1 MRFLFAILLLTACAS
16 APAKKESPDEPP
28 PSSPPQESSGRP
40 RGDGKRE
47 LEQAKKLANN
57 NDLDGAIKKLKE
69 SIAKN
74 PNSEEAYL
82 LLGSSCAMKEDLDCE
97 KDAYARGT
105 AALPR
110 SALLLNEKGLLQ
122 LRTGDTENAVTSLE
136 NAMSL
141 SPQKDPKLMADLA
154 YAYIFVKKADA
165 GEKLAQEARALDP
178 KSFEAAMAHGE
189 ILLHKK
195 ESRKA
200 IEAFSAALALTS
212 DAEVKNNL
220 NTQLAF
226 AHALIAAEYMSAKKP
241 KDAVAEME
249 ISVQLAPDDARF
261 LGLLMQA
268 QEKAGDK
275 KGAAATK
282 KRLEALGVK

>member
-16 APAKKESPDEPP
+16 TPAKKESPDEPP
-28 PSSPPQESSGRP
+28 PSSPPQESAGRP

-47 LEQAKKLANN
+47 LDQAKKLAAN
-57 NDLDGAIKKLKE
+57 NDLDGAIKKLNE

-74 PNSEEAYL
+74 PNNEEAYL
-82 LLGSSCAMKEDLDCE
+82 LLGSTCSMKEDLACE
-97 KDAYARGT
+97 KEAYERGT

-110 SALLLNEKGLLQ
+110 SALLLNEQGLLQ
-122 LRTGDTENAVTSLE
+122 LRTGDTENAVRSLE
-136 NAMSL
+136 RAIEL
-141 SPQKDPKLMADLA
+141 APKKEPKLMADLA
-154 YAYIFVKKADA
+154 YAYILIKRIDE
-165 GEKLAQEARALDP
+165 GEKLAREARAIDP

-189 ILLHKK
+189 TLLSKK
-195 ESRKA
+195 DGKNA
-200 IEAFSAALALTS
+200 VEAFTAALALTS

-220 NTQLAF
+220 NGRLAV
-226 AHALIAAEYMSAKKP
+226 AHAIIAAGHMSANRP

-249 ISVQLAPDDARF
+249 LSVQLAPDDARF